1 MTEMS
6 QRVLVFVAVATALLA
21 SVVLGP
27 ALASSQSAVLRTAW
41 GHPDLQ
47 GLWDFRTITPL
58 ERPQE
63 FGDQEFLTAEEAAS
77 VEQTVIDRNEHLLTR
92 ASERTTAGGSVDSR
106 ADGTPG
112 FYNNFWLD
120 TGTSTVGTR
129 RTSLIIDPPNG
140 RLPALTDSA
149 KQRIDRNRAYRR
161 EHPADSWSDRPLGE
175 RCITFGAPDIWLS
188 GYNSYWHIVQSKN
201 SIAIVQEKIHDV
213 RIIPIVEKPKLDG
226 KISLWHGDS
235 RGWWDGETLVIETT
249 NFSGKAD
256 LLHSVSAAGQQIRG
270 PGPRASERTYTERIT
285 RVAKNAIR
293 YEITSSDPG
302 TYQRPYTVEMTLD
315 YTEDP
320 IYEYACHEGNYGMA
334 NILSGHRAQE
344 RFAAESGSQN

>member
-1 MTEMS
+1 MTLYKFKFM
-6 QRVLVFVAVATALLA
+6 ALLCA
-21 SVVLGP
+21 VMFVVLGP
-27 ALASSQSAVLRTAW
+27 RAFSDDTNWTATKTID

-47 GLWDFRTITPL
+47 GVWGNNTITPL
-58 ERPQE
+58 QRPE
-63 FGDQEFLTAEEAAS
+63 FFGDKEFLTDED
-77 VEQTVIDRNEHLLTR
+77 VEFLTR
-92 ASERTTAGGSVDSR
+92 RISEIQAEGSDALFTDGVLQAAFSGEVQSYDPTTGNYDSQWMVDRTVHA
-106 ADGTPG
+106 
-112 FYNNFWLD
+112 
-120 TGTSTVGTR
+120 
-129 RTSLIIDPPNG
+129 RTSLITDPPNG
-140 RLPALTDSA
+140 RLPKMTDEASALA
-149 KQRIDRNRAYRR
+149 KQAETRQI

-285 RVAKNAIR
+285 RVGKNAIR